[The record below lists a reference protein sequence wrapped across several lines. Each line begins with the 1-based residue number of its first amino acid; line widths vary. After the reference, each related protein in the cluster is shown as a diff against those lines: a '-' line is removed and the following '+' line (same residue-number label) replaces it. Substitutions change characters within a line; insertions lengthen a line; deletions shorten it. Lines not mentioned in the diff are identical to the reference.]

1 MMTFSLFK
9 NSKIYL
15 LEHISPKIMIS
26 MMHMKKIFNKILIPI
41 KVLNQ
46 IKIYIIMMMMIIN
59 NSNNKKMI
67 NKILFLNSQEKEN
80 FHKSNFNN
88 KHLLA

>member
-26 MMHMKKIFNKILIPI
+26 MILMKKIFNKILILI

-46 IKIYIIMMMMIIN
+46 IKIYIMMMMIIN

-67 NKILFLNSQEKEN
+67 NKILFLNTQEKEN
-80 FHKSNFNN
+80 LHKSNFNN

>member
-26 MMHMKKIFNKILIPI
+26 MILMKKIFNKILILI

-46 IKIYIIMMMMIIN
+46 IKIYIMMMMIIN
-59 NSNNKKMI
+59 NSNNKMI
-67 NKILFLNSQEKEN
+67 NKILFLNTQEKEN
-80 FHKSNFNN
+80 LHKSNFNN